1 MHNVIKMLT
10 ELGPFVYHEE
20 FEKPFVEEVLT
31 FYSIE
36 SQQFIECCDCR
47 QKLKAA
53 LFRILSQ
60 EGTNGLKI
68 SEIAKHV
75 QSCDLNDLPSSN
87 ALEALVCSSLSSDIS
102 LFERISSSAF
112 RLRTNFIHS
121 RDGDRS
127 FSQTSG
133 DMESDT
139 EESDSEESD
148 TGESAESA
156 YEEQVIAHAPETGRE
171 GIHTGR
177 PQALPSARECR
188 SQSAERRLNEKIERV
203 SHYLDSSN
211 LLQIYIKAVK
221 ILG

>member
-1 MHNVIKMLT
+1 LVWI
-10 ELGPFVYHEE
+10 
-20 FEKPFVEEVLT
+20 
-31 FYSIE
+31 
-36 SQQFIECCDCR
+36 
-47 QKLKAA
+47 LK
-53 LFRILSQ
+53 
-60 EGTNGLKI
+60 
-68 SEIAKHV
+68 
-75 QSCDLNDLPSSN
+75 SCDLNDLPSSN

-127 FSQTSG
+127 CSETSG

-171 GIHTGR
+171 GIHTGKSLASLR
-177 PQALPSARECR
+177 GHFFAKGFSEVSFCR
-188 SQSAERRLNEKIERV
+188 
-203 SHYLDSSN
+203 
-211 LLQIYIKAVK
+211 
-221 ILG
+221 